1 MATWHQLKG
10 GLSIP
15 DPTKYILVSDG
26 LYKMR
31 TSMSFGL
38 DKEAAFKSLENHRKN
53 QPDLHHYVYFGGKPI
68 A

>member
-1 MATWHQLKG
+1 MATWHQLKT

-15 DPTKYILVSDG
+15 ETDNYILVSDG
-26 LYKMR
+26 INQMR

-38 DKEAAFKSLENHRKN
+38 NKEAALKSLDNHRKN
-53 QPDLHHYVYFGGKPI
+53 QPKQSHYVYFGGRPV